1 MTTIQDLLAKK
12 GPRPVF
18 SVGPNDTVFAAVTK
32 MVEMNVGAVLVMI
45 DGNICGILTERDYLR
60 FVTKQERTV
69 QTTPVSDLMTRKVI
83 YVAPDCSLDEA
94 MAIMTGQRIRH
105 IPVLE
110 GAELKGIISIGD
122 VVKQISRDQKVQI
135 NYLQEYIADTYP
147 GPSPAEGK
155 GE

>member
-1 MTTIQDLLAKK
+1 MKTIKELLEKK
-12 GPRPVF
+12 GPRPIF
-18 SVGPNDTVFAAVTK
+18 SVVPEDTVFTAVTK

-60 FVTKQERTV
+60 FIAKQERTAR
-69 QTTPVSDLMTRKVI
+69 TTPVSELMTRKVI
-83 YVAPDCSLDEA
+83 YVTPDCSLDET
-94 MAIMTGQRIRH
+94 MAIMTEQRIRH

-110 GAELKGIISIGD
+110 GAELTGIVSIGD

-135 NYLQEYIADTYP
+135 KYLQEYIADAYP
-147 GPSPAEGK
+147 GPAPAADK